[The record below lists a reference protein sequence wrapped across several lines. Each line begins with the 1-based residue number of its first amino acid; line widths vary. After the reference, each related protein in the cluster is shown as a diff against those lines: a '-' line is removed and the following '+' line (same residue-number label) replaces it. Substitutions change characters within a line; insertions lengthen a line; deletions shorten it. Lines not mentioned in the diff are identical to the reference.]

1 MCWIE
6 TLAEG
11 VRFELTEAINL
22 DGFQD
27 RCLKPLGHP
36 SIYGGVGKIRTFGAG
51 FPARRFSKPLVS
63 ATHPQHQESSFHDI

>member
-11 VRFELTEAINL
+11 VRFELTETINL

-36 SIYGGVGKIRTFGAG
+36 SNGGDYLIRTSGAS
-51 FPARRFSKPLVS
+51 FNARRFSKPLVS
-63 ATHPQHQESSFHDI
+63 TTHPSHRI